1 MSKIIAFD
9 LGRKSLGIAITDS
22 LLISAHGYEEYRFSD
37 GAFKDALKHA
47 IEVINKENVNEVCIG
62 LPLHMSG
69 EESESSKSS
78 RKFAHDLELSLPCV
92 KVSLVDER
100 MTTLIANKRLLE
112 ANLSRAK
119 RKEVIDK
126 MSAVVILESYLSQRR

>member
-1 MSKIIAFD
+1 MPKIIAFD

-37 GAFKDALKHA
+37 GAFADATNHA
-47 IEVINKENVNEVCIG
+47 VEVINKESVKEVCVG

-69 EESESSKSS
+69 EESKSS
-78 RKFAHDLELSLPCV
+78 ESARHFAKDLEKSLPDV
-92 KVSLVDER
+92 KVVLIDER
-100 MTTLIANKRLLE
+100 MTTIIANNRLLE
-112 ANLSRAK
+112 ANLSRKK

-126 MSAVVILESYLSQRR
+126 MSAVVILETYLNQRR